1 MDMLFLDQIYIKSPL
16 NYTGGKYKLLPQIL
30 PLFPKNVNTFVDL
43 FAGGANVGVNASSNN
58 LIINDNLIYL
68 VDLYEFFYNSD
79 VAELIDKTKKY
90 IQSHNLSWIDPTPYL
105 KLRCEYNA
113 KKDPFLLFILI
124 CYSFNHQIRFN
135 NSHEFN
141 VPFGKERSKFNECI
155 EKNLSLFIR
164 KMKTKSILFSKLSFE
179 KFDTGAL
186 TASDFVYC
194 DPPYLISTAAYNDGK
209 RGFTGWGEKEEHT
222 LFKFLDSLNARQ
234 IRFAL
239 SNILTHKGIEN
250 SLLKKWLNANPA
262 YSVFPIRKDYSNA
275 SYHLLSRDKSQTQ
288 EILVTNYT
296 P

>member
-1 MDMLFLDQIYIKSPL
+1 MNMFFLDQIYIKSPL
-16 NYTGGKYKLLPQIL
+16 NYTGGKYNLLSQIL
-30 PLFPKNVNTFVDL
+30 PLFPKRISTFVDL
-43 FAGGANVGVNASSNN
+43 FAGGANVGVNANSQN

-68 VDLYEFFYNSD
+68 IDLYELLYKSD
-79 VAELIDKTKKY
+79 AYDFINKTKKY
-90 IQSHNLSWIDPTPYL
+90 IQSRNLSWIDPNPYL
-105 KLRCEYNA
+105 KLRNEYNA

-141 VPFGKERSKFNECI
+141 VPFGKERSKFNDCI
-155 EKNLSLFIR
+155 EKNLSLFVQKM
-164 KMKTKSILFSKLSFE
+164 KMKTVSFSKLSFE
-179 KFDTGAL
+179 NFDTSAL
-186 TASDFVYC
+186 TSNDFVYC

-222 LFKFLDSLNARQ
+222 LFNFLDSLNMRR

-239 SNILTHKGIEN
+239 SNILTHKGVEN
-250 SLLKKWLNANPA
+250 ILLKKWLDANPD
-262 YSVFPIRKDYSNA
+262 YRVFPIRKDYSNA

>member
-1 MDMLFLDQIYIKSPL
+1 MDMFFLDQIYIKSPL

-30 PLFPKNVNTFVDL
+30 PLFPKNINTFVDL
-43 FAGGANVGVNASSNN
+43 FAGGANVGINSNSKN

-68 VDLYEFFYNSD
+68 IDLYEFFYKSD
-79 VAELIDKTKKY
+79 IFELISKTKKY
-90 IQSHNLSWIDPTPYL
+90 IQSHNLSWIDPNPYL
-105 KLRCEYNA
+105 KLRREYNT

-135 NSHEFN
+135 NTHEFN

-164 KMKTKSILFSKLSFE
+164 KMKMKSILFSKLSFE
-179 KFDTGAL
+179 KFDTSAL

-209 RGFTGWGEKEEHT
+209 RGFTGWGVKEECM
-222 LFKFLDSLNARQ
+222 LFDFLDSLNARH

-239 SNILTHKGIEN
+239 SNILTHKGAEN
-250 SLLKKWLNANPA
+250 TLLKKWLASRSN
-262 YSVFPIRKDYSNA
+262 YCVFSINKDYSNA